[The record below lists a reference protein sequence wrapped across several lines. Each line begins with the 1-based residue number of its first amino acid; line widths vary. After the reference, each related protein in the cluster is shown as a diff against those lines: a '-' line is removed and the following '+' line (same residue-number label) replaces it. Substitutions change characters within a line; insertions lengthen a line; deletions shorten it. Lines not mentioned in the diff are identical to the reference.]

1 MDLLIERQPK
11 MVIDDGKVNNQKL
24 AMENVAFQKR
34 VIEKLTIEM
43 WQSKAWM

>member
-1 MDLLIERQPK
+1 